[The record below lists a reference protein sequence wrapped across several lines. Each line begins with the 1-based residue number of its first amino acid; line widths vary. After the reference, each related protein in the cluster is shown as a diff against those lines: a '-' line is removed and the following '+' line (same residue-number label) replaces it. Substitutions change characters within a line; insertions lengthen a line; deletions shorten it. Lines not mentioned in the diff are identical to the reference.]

1 MKTIHDFLPISKE
14 DLLDREWYYYD
25 FLIITGDA
33 YVDHPSFGTAIISR
47 VLEDLGFRVAILAQP
62 DWKNVDSF
70 TALGKPRY
78 GVLVNGGNIDS
89 MVAHYTAS
97 RKRRHDDAYSPGRKA
112 GLRPDRATIVYGNK
126 VREVWGDIPLIIGG
140 LEASLRRFAHYDYW
154 EDKVRRSILLDAQA
168 DLLIYGMGER
178 AVADIAKALAAG
190 TPVRE
195 ITDVKGTCFLAKD
208 PAACHYPSLTVASYE
223 AVCQSKKAYAEANL
237 VEYDEHD
244 PIRGKAVIQPAALT
258 LSGLDREETLEMH
271 TLENAIVLL
280 KPDIE
285 PVEKAA
291 AMMTVMRLAHSLWED
306 MLADWE
312 NQEDDEDMCDGCH
325 GCDEDMLPIPAEA
338 FEDADILYDNL
349 RVISVDGAVLVVSDD
364 RKTAWSESLTKA
376 ILESEKAND

>member
-1 MKTIHDFLPISKE
+1 MTFIK
-14 DLLDREWYYYD
+14 
-25 FLIITGDA
+25 
-33 YVDHPSFGTAIISR
+33 
-47 VLEDLGFRVAILAQP
+47 
-62 DWKNVDSF
+62 
-70 TALGKPRY
+70 
-78 GVLVNGGNIDS
+78 
-89 MVAHYTAS
+89 YTN
-97 RKRRHDDAYSPGRKA
+97 D
-112 GLRPDRATIVYGNK
+112 
-126 VREVWGDIPLIIGG
+126 
-140 LEASLRRFAHYDYW
+140 
-154 EDKVRRSILLDAQA
+154 
-168 DLLIYGMGER
+168 
-178 AVADIAKALAAG
+178 
-190 TPVRE
+190 
-195 ITDVKGTCFLAKD
+195 
-208 PAACHYPSLTVASYE
+208 
-223 AVCQSKKAYAEANL
+223 
-237 VEYDEHD
+237 
-244 PIRGKAVIQPAALT
+244 GKAVIQPAALT

-291 AMMTVMRLAHSLWED
+291 AMMTVMRLAHSLWAD